1 MALRRGHGMDKTP
14 LQKVTLGLDPALV
27 KAAKHYAVDT
37 DQDFQDVVAAA
48 LIAYLK
54 RKGGSK

>member
-1 MALRRGHGMDKTP
+1 MGDKVEKI
-14 LQKVTLGLDPALV
+14 KVTLGLDPALV

-37 DQDFQDVVAAA
+37 DQDLQDVVAAA

>member
-1 MALRRGHGMDKTP
+1 MPEKTEKV
-14 LQKVTLGLDPALV
+14 KVTLGLDPALV

-48 LIAYLK
+48 LVAYLK
-54 RKGGSK
+54 RKAVK

>member
-1 MALRRGHGMDKTP
+1 MEDKAEKV
-14 LQKVTLGLDPALV
+14 KVTLGLDAALV

-48 LIAYLK
+48 LVAFLK
-54 RKGGSK
+54 RKVGAK